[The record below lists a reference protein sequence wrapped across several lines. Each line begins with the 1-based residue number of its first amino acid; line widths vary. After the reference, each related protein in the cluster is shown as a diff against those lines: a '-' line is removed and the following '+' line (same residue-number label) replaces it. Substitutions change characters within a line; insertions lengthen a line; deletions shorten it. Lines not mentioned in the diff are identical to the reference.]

1 MKGDIRVTSSP
12 GSGAAPEPERAPT
25 PGPEQAQSEQAQPE
39 PLSASGP
46 PATAPPVT
54 DSPVIDSPV
63 IATEIQ
69 ALRRGRGLR
78 GDVAGRI
85 GPLLRELAASGRA
98 EESAPPGAAPAAGN
112 DAAQLRRI
120 LGGKL
125 EVLAGRLPEDLRT
138 AILAALALHPATVDM
153 RTYELRRE
161 WVARQV
167 ERVARTAERRIEEAQ
182 ELLAQEIAAE
192 LARVRSRPAY
202 LAEQESWYIES
213 FSAVF
218 LLDGE
223 VPEAV
228 ERRVIVPAVDGL
240 AELALTLDVPLDPGS
255 PRPPLLLQ
263 MIKGGELLRVEEL
276 ARTRTRYLIR
286 LPHPLR
292 AGESHEYEMRIAAQ
306 PGGPLRDYYVF
317 RPERRCDAF
326 DLRVRFDRRKLPAWV
341 RRVAAEDVHSY
352 NSFEG
357 LPAADE
363 TVAVDST
370 GEVSASFSGLRPH
383 YGYGLQWG
391 WPAAQ
396 PPSPSA

>member
-1 MKGDIRVTSSP
+1 MKGDIRVTPSP
-12 GSGAAPEPERAPT
+12 GSGATPEPERAT
-25 PGPEQAQSEQAQPE
+25 APGPGQAQPDAF
-39 PLSASGP
+39 PASGP
-46 PATAPPVT
+46 PA
-54 DSPVIDSPV
+54 IDPTV
-63 IATEIQ
+63 LAAEIQ

-85 GPLLRELAASGRA
+85 GPLLRELAVGWRA
-98 EESAPPGAAPAAGN
+98 EGAAPAGAVPPVQAGAVQN
-112 DAAQLRRI
+112 DAAQLRRM
-120 LGGKL
+120 LGGRL
-125 EVLAGRLPEDLRT
+125 ELLAGRLPEDLRT
-138 AILAALALHPATVDM
+138 AILAALALHPATVNM

-167 ERVARTAERRIEEAQ
+167 ERVARTAERRIDEAQ
-182 ELLAQEIAAE
+182 DLLAQEIAGE
-192 LARVRSRPAY
+192 LARDRGRPAF
-202 LAEQESWYIES
+202 AIERDGWYIES

-240 AELALTLDVPLDPGS
+240 AELDLAIDVPVDPGR
-255 PRPPLLLQ
+255 PRPPLRLQ
-263 MIKGGELLRVEEL
+263 MIKGGELVRVEEL

-292 AGESHEYEMRIAAQ
+292 AGESHEYEMRIAAP

-326 DLRVRFDRRKLPAWV
+326 DVRVRFDRRRPPAWV
-341 RRVAAEDVHSY
+341 RRVAGEDVHSY

-357 LPAADE
+357 LPAAGE
-363 TVAVDST
+363 LVAVDPT
-370 GEVSASFSGLRPH
+370 GEVSQSFSGLRPH

-391 WPAAQ
+391 WPAQQ
-396 PPSPSA
+396 PPSPPA